1 MGRTVMNADEE
12 ACGVPAKVVL
22 TGHHDFL
29 FSDRHRRLYPDP
41 FVYIPDSKMLA
52 FLALL
57 REGRDADH
65 IRTELD
71 LAYRGD
77 VLFAILLLH
86 LGRRDGVIALPG
98 IDPAIPPELLPSMPA
113 LEEDWARR
121 GEERAPW
128 SRVQ

>member
-1 MGRTVMNADEE
+1 MADERS
-12 ACGVPAKVVL
+12 
-22 TGHHDFL
+22 TGHPPVSVLSHQDFL
-29 FSDRHRRLYPDP
+29 FSYLHRRLYPDP
-41 FVYIPDSKMLA
+41 FVYIPYSKMLA

-57 REGRDADH
+57 REGRDAEH
-65 IRTELD
+65 IRAELD
-71 LAYRGD
+71 LPYRGD

-86 LGRRDGVIALPG
+86 LGRRYGVIALPG

-121 GEERAPW
+121 GEKRAPW